1 MPKCQLLKMLALK
14 KYSKFKSKGAC
25 TNYSKSYIT
34 CAYRNVGIQALTI
47 RARGL
52 STLLSFSA
60 RLKFSFLFSFS
71 PSEGVAPPPSGPQV
85 GSLHKSAQLIWAACP
100 PYWHGWWYWHAMTK
114 TCQNVGT
121 LQNVGGR
128 RHFDHFSEEKSKS

>member
-1 MPKCQLLKMLALK
+1 MLALK
-14 KYSKFKSKGAC
+14 
-25 TNYSKSYIT
+25 NYSKSNTT
-34 CAYRNVGIQALTI
+34 CAFINVSVYKNTGEMHAHMKMSASKLLLLGLG
-47 RARGL
+47 GL

-60 RLKFSFLFSFS
+60 RLKFSFS

-100 PYWHGWWYWHAMTK
+100 PYWHAWWYRHAMTK

-121 LQNVGGR
+121 PQIVGGR